1 LNSSETE
8 ARIEAVKYLGIL
20 RRKPILVGTLLIQQW
35 PATRD
40 HAGVASLAEA
50 RRQRPNPRWPVL
62 ELATRRRSL
71 RCRWQRPPAAE
82 PAAVFG
88 AVAAA
93 ARAAL
98 DACELQDD
106 REGQSADR
114 RACPHPPSPTAS
126 APPPAEPRKKTRG
139 SRAPCRPH
147 CRFSYPVATPSST
160 CSQESGGTR
169 RRRSPARKRPPAM
182 GRKRVPLILA
192 NVAFA
197 I

>member
-1 LNSSETE
+1 MRESYLNSSETE

-35 PATRD
+35 LATRD

-106 REGQSADR
+106 RGSKRDALAR
-114 RACPHPPSPTAS
+114 TPPAPPRPLPHPQSHGRRHAGRGRHAGRTAAFRILWRLHLQHVLRS
-126 APPPAEPRKKTRG
+126 RG
-139 SRAPCRPH
+139 GHGADAVQHAKGRQQWEGRGCR
-147 CRFSYPVATPSST
+147 
-160 CSQESGGTR
+160 
-169 RRRSPARKRPPAM
+169 
-182 GRKRVPLILA
+182 
-192 NVAFA
+192 
-197 I
+197 